1 MNFAVRKRL
10 MPKRNKAKRKVSTS
24 RYVKVKNIAYGNKL
38 KGTKIYYEGRRPS
51 GLKDDGKITFGKH
64 ILELLSR
71 KYERFRWIIT
81 EETDDLTIERG
92 IVRVRTSQQTLSKM
106 NKRYYGISR
115 DMKNDIVGN
124 AFAALFPTDFE
135 KSDSAIYV
143 PGVLANILT
152 KDVLTRLSSGDKDA
166 LRGILPDFI
175 SSESIASVNLL
186 KAEAQIQSLKDLV
199 ADMERALLE
208 NKSESWW
215 QIYIKSK
222 ILIIQQGYIKALDKL
237 NVAVVE
243 TKYPDFSLLTHD
255 SYLDILEIKKP
266 STPLL
271 KKDEGRGNF
280 YWDSEIS
287 KAIIQVENY
296 IENVSKQGPQITVYL
311 RDRHKLD
318 IQVLRPRGIIVAGNR
333 NTLMEQKE
341 KDDFR
346 LLSHSLKN
354 ITVLTYDELLT
365 RLRNYIEV
373 LEEFR
378 SMPTVDTN

>member
-1 MNFAVRKRL
+1 VELFNVPKKT
-10 MPKRNKAKRKVSTS
+10 KRNPALKKLK
-24 RYVKVKNIAYGNKL
+24 YVTVKNNAYGNKL
-38 KGTKIYYEGRRPS
+38 KGTKIYFEGKRPS
-51 GLKDDGKITFGKH
+51 GLRDDGMISFGKH
-64 ILELLSR
+64 ILELLNR
-71 KYERFRWIIT
+71 KYERFRWTIT
-81 EETDDLTIERG
+81 EETDSLTTERG
-92 IVRVRTSQQTLSKM
+92 IVRFKISQQTLSRL
-106 NKRYYGISR
+106 NKRWYGISR

-124 AFAALFPTDFE
+124 SFAALFPSDFQ
-135 KSDSAIYV
+135 KSDSAVYV
-143 PGVLANILT
+143 PGILANILT
-152 KDVLTRLSSGDKDA
+152 KDVVSRLSSEDKEA
-166 LRGILPDFI
+166 LTNFLPDFI

-186 KAEAQIQSLKDLV
+186 KAEAQIQSLKDLAV
-199 ADMERALLE
+199 DMEQALGE
-208 NKSESWW
+208 NKGEAWW
-215 QIYIKSK
+215 QTYIRSK

-271 KKDEGRGNF
+271 KKDESRGNY

-296 IENVSKQGPQITVYL
+296 IENVSKHGPSITIHL
-311 RDRHKLD
+311 RDRHKID
-318 IQVLRPRGIIVAGNR
+318 MQVLRPRGIIIAGNR
-333 NTLMEQKE
+333 NTLVDQKE

-373 LEEFR
+373 LEGFR
-378 SMPTVDTN
+378 SAPNLQQGNDLN

>member
-1 MNFAVRKRL
+1 
-10 MPKRNKAKRKVSTS
+10 
-24 RYVKVKNIAYGNKL
+24 
-38 KGTKIYYEGRRPS
+38 
-51 GLKDDGKITFGKH
+51 
-64 ILELLSR
+64 
-71 KYERFRWIIT
+71 
-81 EETDDLTIERG
+81 
-92 IVRVRTSQQTLSKM
+92 
-106 NKRYYGISR
+106 
-115 DMKNDIVGN
+115 MKNDIVGN
-124 AFAALFPTDFE
+124 AFAALFPMDFE
-135 KSDSAIYV
+135 KSDSAVYV
-143 PGVLANILT
+143 PGILSNILT
-152 KDVLTRLSSGDKDA
+152 KDVLTRLSNEDKDA
-166 LRGILPDFI
+166 LRAILPDFI
-175 SSESIASVNLL
+175 SSESVASVNLL
-186 KAEAQIQSLKDLV
+186 KAEAQIQSLKELV
-199 ADMERALLE
+199 ADMEKALSE

-215 QIYIKSK
+215 QTYIKSK

-237 NVAVVE
+237 NVAVGE

-271 KKDEGRGNF
+271 KKDDGRGNY

-296 IENVSKQGPQITVYL
+296 IENVSKQGTQITVYL
-311 RDRHKLD
+311 RDRHKID

-333 NTLMEQKE
+333 NTLIEQKE

-378 SMPTVDTN
+378 KAPVIEGNIVSKGT

>member
-1 MNFAVRKRL
+1 
-10 MPKRNKAKRKVSTS
+10 MPKKNRTQRKASPVK
-24 RYVKVKNIAYGNKL
+24 YVKVKNKAYGNKL
-38 KGTKIYYEGRRPS
+38 KGTKIYFEGKRPS
-51 GLKDDGKITFGKH
+51 GLRNDGMISFGKH
-64 ILELLSR
+64 ILELLSG
-71 KYERFRWIIT
+71 KYDRFRWIIT
-81 EETDDLTIERG
+81 EETDEIKPERG
-92 IVRVRTSQQTLSKM
+92 IMRIRTSHHTLSRL
-106 NKRYYGISR
+106 NKRWYSIGR

-124 AFAALFPTDFE
+124 AFAALFPTEFE
-135 KSDSAIYV
+135 KNDSAVYV
-143 PGVLANILT
+143 PGVLSNILT
-152 KDVLTRLSSGDKDA
+152 KDVLTRLSSEDKDA
-166 LRGILPDFI
+166 LRAILPEFI
-175 SSESIASVNLL
+175 SSESVASVNLL
-186 KAEAQIQSLKDLV
+186 KAEAQIQSLKELV
-199 ADMERALLE
+199 VDMEKVLSE

-215 QIYIKSK
+215 QTYIKSK
-222 ILIIQQGYIKALDKL
+222 ILIIQQGYIKALGKL
-237 NVAVVE
+237 NVAVGE
-243 TKYPDFSLLTHD
+243 TKYPDFSLLTPD

-271 KKDEGRGNF
+271 KKDDGRGNY

-311 RDRHKLD
+311 RDRHKID

-333 NTLMEQKE
+333 NTLTEQKE

-378 SMPTVDTN
+378 KAPIIDDGTASKSA

>member
-1 MNFAVRKRL
+1 MSK
-10 MPKRNKAKRKVSTS
+10 KTIAKRKAKTAK
-24 RYVKVKNIAYGNKL
+24 YVIARNNAYGNKL
-38 KGTKIYYEGRRPS
+38 KGTKIYFEGKRPS
-51 GLKDDGKITFGKH
+51 GLKDDGMISFGKH
-64 ILELLSR
+64 ILELLGR
-71 KYERFRWIIT
+71 KYDRFRWIIT
-81 EETDDLTIERG
+81 EETDSITTERG
-92 IVRVRTSQQTLSKM
+92 IVRVRTSHDTLSRL
-106 NKRYYGISR
+106 NKRWYGISR
-115 DMKNDIVGN
+115 DMKTDIVGN
-124 AFAALFPTDFE
+124 SFASQFPTDFQ
-135 KSDSAIYV
+135 KSDSAVYV
-143 PGVLANILT
+143 PGILANLLT
-152 KDVLTRLSSGDKDA
+152 KEVLPRLSSDDKDA
-166 LRGILPDFI
+166 LRAILPDFI
-175 SSESIASVNLL
+175 SSESVASVNLL

-199 ADMERALLE
+199 TDMERALLE

-215 QIYIKSK
+215 QTYIKSK

-255 SYLDILEIKKP
+255 SYLDILEIKRP

-271 KKDEGRGNF
+271 KKDESRGNYF
-280 YWDSEIS
+280 WDSEIS

-311 RDRHKLD
+311 RDRHKLN
-318 IQVLRPRGIIVAGNR
+318 IQVLRPRGIIIAGNR
-333 NTLMEQKE
+333 NTLAGQKE

-354 ITVLTYDELLT
+354 IVVLTYDELLT

-378 SMPTVDTN
+378 TMPISGND